1 MREVCNAVMVF
12 RCLTAVGVAAVAG
25 TEEGAEGAAC
35 SGGGDGLAAAH
46 IAELRAAAEYIHM
59 AVRDSST
66 EVARRGSSGVE
77 SAGIELLDVGILY
90 LPGDIA
96 RIICAVGFADAL
108 HGCATDGTEAASV
121 DVAFG
126 VVAMAVGAANVEA
139 GEIEFIVVATCHR
152 YG

>member
-1 MREVCNAVMVF
+1 MVF
-12 RCLTAVGVAAVAG
+12 RCLTAVGVATVSG
-25 TEEGAEGAAC
+25 TEEGAEGAA
-35 SGGGDGLAAAH
+35 SGNSGNHLATTH
-46 IAELRAAAEYIHM
+46 VSEFGSAAEDVHM
-59 AVRDSST
+59 AVDDGGA
-66 EVARRGSSGVE
+66 EVARHGLCGVE
-77 SAGIELLDVGILY
+77 SAGIELLDVGVLDE
-90 LPGDIA
+90 PGDVA

-108 HGCATDGTEAASV
+108 HSGATDGTEAASV